1 MKKILIFIFG
11 HQSKIVKY
19 WSVFKNSYRKLKV
32 ILPLVR
38 SNKLKFVMKILES
51 QNFIMFQQNLDHQ
64 KEYFNN
70 EYQFNY
76 DDWFSDNM
84 NIWKKYLTV
93 LKEIKYLEIGS
104 FEGRS
109 AVFVGELDNVKE
121 VTCVDSFKGSD
132 EHKDINF
139 DLVHKNCLQNLNKL
153 NKSCNLIKN
162 TSHNFFKNNN
172 KKFNVIYIDASHFYD
187 DVKKDFIN
195 SINCLSQGGIL
206 ICDDFFWFYYKK
218 IEQNPIIAILECYEN
233 YKKDL
238 EILFINNQIIFKKLN
253 SL

>member
-19 WSVFKNSYRKLKV
+19 WSIFKNSYRKLKV

-38 SNKLKFVMKILES
+38 SNKLKFVFKILES

-70 EYQFNY
+70 KYQFNY

-84 NIWKKYLTV
+84 NIWKNYLSV

-109 AVFVGELDNVKE
+109 AVFMGELDNVKE
-121 VTCVDSFKGSD
+121 VTCVDSFEGSD

-139 DLVHKNCLQNLNKL
+139 DVVYKNCSQNLKQLNNQVDKL
-153 NKSCNLIKN
+153 NKYVRTTTK
-162 TSHNFFKNNN
+162 
-172 KKFNVIYIDASHFYD
+172 Y
-187 DVKKDFIN
+187 
-195 SINCLSQGGIL
+195 
-206 ICDDFFWFYYKK
+206 
-218 IEQNPIIAILECYEN
+218 
-233 YKKDL
+233 
-238 EILFINNQIIFKKLN
+238 
-253 SL
+253 